1 MPAPVNSDTDN
12 FVLVILGCFALS
24 AGLGSAGWLW
34 SQGTSWLVAHQILVA
49 AKQHPL
55 LPLPYADGAGL
66 DVRRA
71 AVVSA
76 ALLITVALLASAA
89 RRAWLRGRQLAAAA

>member
-1 MPAPVNSDTDN
+1 MSAPVNSDADN

-49 AKQHPL
+49 NPL
-55 LPLPYADGAGL
+55 LPLPHAGGAGL

-71 AVVSA
+71 AVVSG
-76 ALLITVALLASAA
+76 ALLIAVALLASAA
-89 RRAWLRGRQLAAAA
+89 RRAWLRRRQVAAAA